1 MAIDSNGIYHY
12 TAGDVVNSWPA
23 FMNLGMSS
31 VSTKFAGVNR
41 NYIYTAANQAAAD
54 ALRTDNG
61 SSAASPLF
69 VFRTDTKKLMFHNG
83 SAWSEV
89 IPPANTHIAT
99 ITKSASGSSVT
110 LSALKSATMATIQLN
125 LPVPCSLSAFAVAQ
139 ARPGGNAAGTLEIYV
154 DGAKLISQMWHSQ
167 SSSHHQWPSI
177 FGGKDLVAGDHT
189 VTLVG
194 TMGVGSTDT
203 TYAYQ
208 TLSVTATPR

>member
-1 MAIDSNGIYHY
+1 MPIDSNGVYQY
-12 TAGDVVNSWPA
+12 EQSDVVANWPA

-31 VSTKFAGVNR
+31 ISTKFAGVER
-41 NYIYTAANQAAAD
+41 NYTYTAASQAAAD
-54 ALRTDNG
+54 ALRTSKG

-69 VFRTDTKKLMFHNG
+69 VYRTDTKKLMLHNG
-83 SAWSEV
+83 SSWSEV

-110 LSALKSATMATIQLN
+110 LSGTESATMATIQLN
-125 LPVPCSLSAFAVAQ
+125 LSVPCSLSAFAVAQ

-154 DGAKLISQMWHSQ
+154 DGTRLISQTWHSQ

-177 FGGKDLVAGDHT
+177 FGGKDLAAGDHT

-194 TMGVGSTDT
+194 TLGMGSVNT
-203 TYAYQ
+203 TYSYQ